1 LLALIPVIP
10 IRDTN
15 RSATF
20 PVVNIIIIAASFL
33 AFIIELTQG
42 HTIVAFI
49 YRYGL
54 VPARYA
60 DPQIA
65 ARFTAVQQVLP
76 FFTSLFLH
84 GGIFH
89 LVGNMWFLYI
99 FGDNV
104 EDRLGHLRYFFFYLL
119 CGLAAGGSHLVI
131 NWGANIPTIGASGAI
146 AGVMGAYLVLF
157 PRAKIVTLIP
167 LFFFFPFVEIP
178 AFFFLGIWLLFQLV
192 SAAGDTGHVSGV
204 AFWAHIGG
212 FIFGIIFL
220 KLIELV
226 PRMGVQ
232 ATMQRWTR
240 KETTPR
246 LHIIHPIGSGH
257 DLDLH
262 GSITV
267 SEREARAGGRKLVTL
282 THDRAKRKFS
292 LQIPPGIT
300 PGTTLRLRGMGKQ
313 TAEGL
318 RGDLYLA
325 IGIK

>member
-1 LLALIPVIP
+1 VIP
-10 IRDTN
+10 LRDSN

-20 PVVNIIIIAASFL
+20 PVVNSLIIAACVL
-33 AFIIELTQG
+33 AFIVELTQG
-42 HTIVAFI
+42 QTIAAFI

-65 ARFTAVQQVLP
+65 ARFTAGQQILP
-76 FFTSLFLH
+76 FLTSLFLH

-104 EDRLGHLRYFFFYLL
+104 EDRLGHLRYLFFYLL
-119 CGLAAGGSHLVI
+119 CGLAAGVTHLVI

-146 AGVMGAYLVLF
+146 AGVMGAYVVLF
-157 PRAKIVTLIP
+157 PRAKVLTLIP
-167 LFFFFPFVEIP
+167 LFFFFPFVEVP

-192 SAAGDTGHVSGV
+192 SAAGDTGHVGGV

-212 FIFGIIFL
+212 FVFGIIFL
-220 KLIELV
+220 KLIELI
-226 PRMGVQ
+226 PRTGIQ
-232 ATMQRWTR
+232 ATMQRWT
-240 KETTPR
+240 KKQITPR
-246 LHIIHPIGSGH
+246 LHVIHPVGSGH
-257 DLDLH
+257 DLDLR
-262 GSITV
+262 GTIIV
-267 SEREARAGGRKLVTL
+267 SEREARAGGRKLVTFA
-282 THDRAKRKFS
+282 HDRAKRTFS
-292 LQIPPGIT
+292 LQIPPGVT

-318 RGDLYLA
+318 RGDLHLTVE
-325 IGIK
+325 IK